1 MLLRIRWLVRMHL
14 CPTGAIAIG
23 QKNIQRAQ
31 KDQGFMMMSKTM
43 KLDHCKVCGVET
55 LGWRR
60 ITLCKKF
67 SCFSEMH

>member
-1 MLLRIRWLVRMHL
+1 MLLRIRWLLRNYL
-14 CPTGAIAIG
+14 WWTGAIAIG

-31 KDQGFMMMSKTM
+31 NDRGFALLAGVK

-67 SCFSEMH
+67 SCFREVH